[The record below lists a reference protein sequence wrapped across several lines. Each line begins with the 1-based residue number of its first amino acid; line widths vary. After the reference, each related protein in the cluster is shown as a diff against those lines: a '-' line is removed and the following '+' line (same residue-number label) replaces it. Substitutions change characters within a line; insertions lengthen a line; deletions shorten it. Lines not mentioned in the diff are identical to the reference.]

1 MPIVSAEWRYRVE
14 RSVEVPKTLIYFQVD
29 RRRQFP
35 PKLFWYM
42 LHGLNSIPKPVFR
55 TQTHTKERTKK
66 VPKMYF
72 FSAKLRLNCRRQICL
87 CGHRTEEEDVCREG
101 RGLLLL
107 LSLLRRLKRRRR
119 SVRYIE
125 FPSSFFCGET
135 PFDVHTD
142 EGREGTHVGKPGE
155 KTVPLEL
162 FFSDHSCAQ
171 FLPIISG
178 KTGKN
183 RCSKTESATIVS
195 LKKVIF
201 TVHRQW
207 TAFRHDIKLV
217 WFWF

>member
-1 MPIVSAEWRYRVE
+1 
-14 RSVEVPKTLIYFQVD
+14 
-29 RRRQFP
+29 
-35 PKLFWYM
+35 M

-142 EGREGTHVGKPGE
+142 EGREGTHVGKSGDKPTHIYVL
-155 KTVPLEL
+155 KL
-162 FFSDHSCAQ
+162 FSTHSCAQ
-171 FLPIISG
+171 FLPKIS
-178 KTGKN
+178 KQKRYHCSKN
-183 RCSKTESATIVS
+183 RIFHFLASKATYREPLNVGIIKKSFVNYSQPYLPVDSAASID
-195 LKKVIF
+195 F
-201 TVHRQW
+201 
-207 TAFRHDIKLV
+207 F
-217 WFWF
+217 